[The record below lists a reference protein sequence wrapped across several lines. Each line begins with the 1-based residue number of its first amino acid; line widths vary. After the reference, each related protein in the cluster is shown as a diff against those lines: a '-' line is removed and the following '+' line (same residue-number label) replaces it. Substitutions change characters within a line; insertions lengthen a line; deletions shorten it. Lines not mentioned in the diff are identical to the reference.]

1 MSQNVTNSVMSKS
14 DLFTEAKWTQISSD
28 VADAFRMDESE
39 RAWFAEKRIAK
50 LIAAIPF
57 LAECEDAERTAVA
70 HLGTY
75 LLSIRETKKY
85 FNAKPEDSE
94 SISERLRLGMSF
106 KGGNPEIIDRA
117 MSLIALVMIWD
128 YRRDAEED
136 VFLRKYNPVS
146 MGDFD
151 FEMNV
156 TALEEKIK
164 RIPCPEMDRILPLA
178 VTPDVYWQG
187 GQAD

>member
-1 MSQNVTNSVMSKS
+1 MSQDVTKS
-14 DLFTEAKWTQISSD
+14 LESAKTLFTESTWATISAD
-28 VADAFRMDESE
+28 VAAAMRMSDAE
-39 RAWFAEKRIAK
+39 RECFQNKAVAK

-75 LLSIRETKKY
+75 LLSVRETKKY

-94 SISERLRLGMSF
+94 SITERLRLGTNF
-106 KGGNPEIIDRA
+106 KGGRDEIIERG
-117 MSLIALVMIWD
+117 MRLLALVMVTD

-146 MGDFD
+146 AGDFD
-151 FEMNV
+151 YDTTVRE
-156 TALEEKIK
+156 LEK
-164 RIPCPEMDRILPLA
+164 RIKEVSCPEMDA
-178 VTPDVYWQG
+178 VLSF
-187 GQAD
+187 QAIPEDLWSCC